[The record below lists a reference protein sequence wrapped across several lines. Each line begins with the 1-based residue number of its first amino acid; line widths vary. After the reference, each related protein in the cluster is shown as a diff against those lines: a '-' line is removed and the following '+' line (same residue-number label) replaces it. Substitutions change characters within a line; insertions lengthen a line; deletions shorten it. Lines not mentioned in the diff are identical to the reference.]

1 MAETAQPGPMSAH
14 APEGGT
20 RRDFLSIA
28 ATASIAAFGT
38 LEAISPRL
46 GLDQWALVHLT
57 SDAEYRDF
65 LIRRG
70 QPPPS
75 DEEVA
80 ARRKR
85 EYEGT
90 LRGIQFEASRRA
102 LGSAFVLVLSAFIF
116 VVHWRLARRFQPVE
130 PTAA

>member
-1 MAETAQPGPMSAH
+1 M
-14 APEGGT
+14 
-20 RRDFLSIA
+20 
-28 ATASIAAFGT
+28 FGT

-46 GLDQWALVHLT
+46 GLDQWASVHLT

-65 LIRRG
+65 LARRG
-70 QPPPS
+70 QPPLS

-102 LGSAFVLVLSAFIF
+102 LGSAFVLVLSALTFI
-116 VVHWRLARRFQPVE
+116 VHWRLARSFQSVE
-130 PTAA
+130 PMTA